1 MLQRWIKRFADTGG
15 LDTGVKMNRENLS
28 LLREHMMNSVSF
40 AEEGECGIDLD
51 GRGMDD
57 VKDERECGEDGECEE
72 CDLQS

>member
-1 MLQRWIKRFADTGG
+1 
-15 LDTGVKMNRENLS
+15 MNRENLS

-40 AEEGECGIDLD
+40 AEEGEGGIDLD

-57 VKDERECGEDGECEE
+57 VKDEREGGEDGECEE